1 MELVNGLYVPMFNLK
16 LSAMRNV
23 CGLDVHKD
31 NVFVCILK
39 ENSVKIQFKCGI
51 LTKELDGLRDLLVR
65 EGVGEIAM
73 ESTSVYWMPIWRLL
87 ESDFKLYLVNPYA
100 IKQLPGRKSD
110 VKDAEWIATCL
121 QKDLIRGSYVPVDTI
136 QQLRQ
141 YNRRVFDITKQ
152 MVYLQNKMDAALQR
166 CNIRLS
172 NYVSNVDTK
181 SYREVVRLLSEGE
194 TRPEELIKKIHGR
207 TINRCGRENV
217 LAALQ
222 GVVIRTDMDMLGQY
236 IEELEMYRRHKA
248 HCLLMMKEIC
258 KECYQKELEN
268 LQTIPGVGEQAAT
281 QIIAEMGVDMS
292 MFLTANMLVGWAGLK
307 PRNDESNGKFK
318 SRKITHG
325 NKYLRK
331 TLAECAW
338 GASRTQGC
346 FYNKFS
352 YHQTQVRKKPKMK
365 VQLAVARKI
374 LVASYNIISKGEQ
387 YKDYNKGT
395 DDVRL
400 DTCA

>member
-1 MELVNGLYVPMFNLK
+1 
-16 LSAMRNV
+16 MRNV

-87 ESDFKLYLVNPYA
+87 ECDFKLYLVNPYA

-121 QKDLIRGSYVPVDTI
+121 QKDLIRGSYVPGDTI

-194 TRPEELIKKIHGR
+194 TCPKELIKKIHGR

-222 GVVIRTDMDMLGQY
+222 GVVTRTDMDMLGQY

-258 KECYQKELEN
+258 KEYYQKELEN

-352 YHQTQVRKKPKMK
+352 YHQTQVRKKTKMK

-374 LVASYNIISKGEQ
+374 LVASYNIVSKGEQ

>member
-51 LTKELDGLRDLLVR
+51 LTKELDGLRDMLVR

-73 ESTSVYWMPIWRLL
+73 ESTSVYWMPIWRVL
-87 ESDFKLYLVNPYA
+87 ESDFKLYLVNPYS

-121 QKDLIRGSYVPVDTI
+121 QKDLIRGSYVPDDTI

-194 TRPEELIKKIHGR
+194 TRPEELVKKIHGR

-222 GVVIRTDMDMLGQY
+222 GVVTRTDMDMLGQY
-236 IEELEMYRRHKA
+236 MEELEMLRRHKMR
-248 HCLLMMKEIC
+248 CLLMMKEMC
-258 KECYQKELEN
+258 EEHYQAELTN

-292 MFLTANMLVGWAGLK
+292 MFLTASMLVGWAGLK

-318 SRKITHG
+318 SRKTTHG

-331 TLAECAW
+331 TLVECAW

-346 FYNKFS
+346 FYSKFS
-352 YHQTQVRKKPKMK
+352 YHQTQVRKKSKMK
-365 VQLAVARKI
+365 VQVAIARKI
-374 LVASYNIISKGEQ
+374 LVASYNIISKGEK
-387 YKDYNKGT
+387 YKDYNKERDGGT
-395 DDVRL
+395 L
-400 DTCA
+400 DACA